1 MKIKT
6 LLLIG
11 YMTAT
16 LHFLPGQSPLI
27 LPLWPTDA
35 IPNDLHRR
43 DIPERSFINEDSVL
57 IVTDITE
64 PTLSIYL
71 PEKATATGAAVLI
84 IPGGGYWIVAAGH
97 EGEDV
102 ARWFNT
108 LGIAAGVLKYRLP
121 DERLWSDPKAVPLK
135 DAEQGMRLLRENAAD
150 WHIDPQKIGV
160 LGFSAGGHLAATLC
174 TRWQTEAD
182 SALIK
187 PDWAVLVYPVIS
199 FEEQGHRGSCESL
212 LGKDASPE
220 LIRLYSAEHHVSP
233 FTPSTFLV
241 HSADDGGVSPL
252 NSIFY
257 FSALRAAK
265 VPAELH
271 LFETGGHGYGLASK
285 MNGTVAQWPALCG
298 EWLHRKGLARK
309 P

>member
-1 MKIKT
+1 MKLKA

-11 YMTAT
+11 CMTTPLLSLSA
-16 LHFLPGQSPLI
+16 QSPRTL
-27 LPLWPTDA
+27 LLWPADA

-43 DIPERSFINEDSVL
+43 DIPERSYINEDSVL

-71 PEKATATGAAVLI
+71 PEKETATGAAVLI

-108 LGIAAGVLKYRLP
+108 MGIAAGVLKYRLP
-121 DERLWSDPKAVPLK
+121 DERLWSDPKAVPLQ
-135 DAEQGMRLLRENAAD
+135 DAEKGMRLLRQNAAD
-150 WHIDPQKIGV
+150 WNIDPQKIGV

-174 TRWQTEAD
+174 TRWHTEAD
-182 SALIK
+182 ASLIK

-220 LIRLYSAEHHVSP
+220 LIRLYSAEHQVSA
-233 FTPSTFLV
+233 FTPPTFLV
-241 HSADDGGVSPL
+241 HSADDKGVSPL
-252 NSIFY
+252 NSILY
-257 FSALRAAK
+257 FSALRGAN

-271 LFETGGHGYGLASK
+271 LFESGGHGYGLAPK
-285 MNGTVAQWPALCG
+285 LKGTVAQWPALCG
-298 EWLHRKGLARK
+298 AWLSGKGLAQRH
-309 P
+309 

>member
-1 MKIKT
+1 MKIKAFFLTGCMATT
-6 LLLIG
+6 LSSLS
-11 YMTAT
+11 A
-16 LHFLPGQSPLI
+16 QSPLTR
-27 LPLWPTDA
+27 PLWPAGA

-71 PEKATATGAAVLI
+71 PDKETATGAAVLI

-108 LGIAAGVLKYRLP
+108 IGIAAGVLKYRLP
-121 DERLWSDPKAVPLK
+121 DERLWSDPKAVPLQ
-135 DAEQGMRLLRENAAD
+135 DAARGMRLLRESAAE

-199 FEEQGHRGSCESL
+199 FEEQGHRGSCENL

-220 LIRLYSAEHHVSP
+220 LIRLYSAEHHVSA
-233 FTPSTFLV
+233 FTPPTFLV
-241 HSADDGGVSPL
+241 HSADDDGVSPL

-265 VPAELH
+265 IPTELH
-271 LFETGGHGYGLASK
+271 LFESGGHGYGLASK
-285 MNGTVAQWPALCG
+285 MKGTVAHWPALCG
-298 EWLHRKGLARK
+298 EWLHGNGLARRH
-309 P
+309 